1 MLVVAAH
8 GLLPLVKRAVLKPR
22 RVRAERRLQICERD
36 CVLVAPR
43 HPRPVLKLRITKEIE
58 DGVPQREGCVLPR
71 SRVANLRL
79 KRVQQRMEEALV
91 VAGHVVQCS
100 AMLGSES
107 SKGLRSSSTCA
118 LGVGGRTRGRAC
130 ASFPSGMLS
139 HVSRCL
145 SCASSRRGEWRPPRP
160 LLPFRRWGARAKTWR
175 HRLGGGGGGGG
186 VGYQYGCGAE
196 SLAVYT
202 AAAVARSSMHYGGP
216 TALNMDA
223 SL

>member
-1 MLVVAAH
+1 M
-8 GLLPLVKRAVLKPR
+8 
-22 RVRAERRLQICERD
+22 
-36 CVLVAPR
+36 
-43 HPRPVLKLRITKEIE
+43 
-58 DGVPQREGCVLPR
+58 PQREGCVLPR

-145 SCASSRRGEWRPPRP
+145 SLCITARRAPPAAP
-160 LLPFRRWGARAKTWR
+160 AAPFRRLGCKSENLARQTW
-175 HRLGGGGGGGG
+175 GGGI
-186 VGYQYGCGAE
+186 GYQYRCGAE

-202 AAAVARSSMHYGGP
+202 TAAVARSSMHYGGP
-216 TALNMDA
+216 TAVNMDA